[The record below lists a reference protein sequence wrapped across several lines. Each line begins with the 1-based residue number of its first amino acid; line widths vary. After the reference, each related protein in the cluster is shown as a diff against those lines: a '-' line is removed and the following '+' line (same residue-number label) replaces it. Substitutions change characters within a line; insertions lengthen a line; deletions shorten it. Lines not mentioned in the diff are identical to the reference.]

1 MCIRD
6 RTSTVI
12 GTILTIIGP
21 DKLSEM
27 TDIIT
32 AGIMTSIDLDKIA
45 SIGLTLV
52 AIYVIS
58 AILTFAQGYIM
69 ATITQKVSKNL
80 RSDISKKINKLP
92 MSYYNNNTTGDLL
105 SREMCIIDRYND

>member
-1 MCIRD
+1 MSKKKKSEKNLGKLITYCKKYIPVIIIAL
-6 RTSTVI
+6 TSAVI

-58 AILTFAQGYIM
+58 AILTFAQGHII
-69 ATITQKVSKNL
+69 TI
-80 RSDISKKINKLP
+80 I
-92 MSYYNNNTTGDLL
+92 LL
-105 SREMCIIDRYND
+105 GIYFLVLQMM

>member
-1 MCIRD
+1 MNRNKSKNSEKSLSKLITYCKKYIPVIIIAL
-6 RTSTVI
+6 TSAVI

-45 SIGLTLV
+45 SFIERYSLLILVSNISLFKVPSIISTGL
-52 AIYVIS
+52 Y
-58 AILTFAQGYIM
+58 
-69 ATITQKVSKNL
+69 
-80 RSDISKKINKLP
+80 KK
-92 MSYYNNNTTGDLL
+92 
-105 SREMCIIDRYND
+105 